1 MALCCFARF
10 PAAVAGVVLVFLAAA
25 IVSPHPS
32 AAQPPAPAA
41 QPPRLDRLEAALPLV
56 RRGAGQPPLLVVDAA
71 NTRPAHERAVE
82 VAVMTGSGMSSSGGL
97 RSSLGRPPVL
107 ASGRDGALALR
118 DVADFFD
125 RRIASAGS
133 VSVLAPTTMIVLNT
147 RPGKPDLFA
156 GLSRTDKL
164 RMLFAGLTP
173 AQWRRLGGE
182 GGLGAGDLSTP
193 AQRSLFLSLLP
204 DTVRVQRRVMTADAR
219 GNRYG
224 RPDGEPVLLTPG
236 QRAGVRLAL
245 ARRATLYVPLPS
257 GPSDQPNT
265 WRFRSVETGSE
276 PMPEGA
282 TYLELASENPLQSG
296 RTHTDSFGVT
306 LRDEV
311 PARAKP
317 GDLAF
322 ESARLN
328 ALVAL
333 ADAQTVGDLVRRAGE
348 ACRLEVY
355 ADARVAGLPVMVVRG
370 GTAQPS
376 ARAGD
381 LLQAL
386 SLAVTGTFRKITAG
400 EETAWVL
407 TDDREGLAVRQVR
420 LDRWAR
426 AAGEQVSAQLS
437 ELRRQIV
444 AQKPDQYVVS
454 SAGDANAPSRDL
466 LDKWEAARKAGS
478 ARERGLGT
486 RMNVA
491 DLPSAYQQRAHAAA
505 AGPEERP
512 GGGGELSYG
521 GDDPGIG
528 AGQVGVRVRTKL
540 LLVLPGGNVIEN
552 ATSGGPAGGF
562 PDNVDSLWRDQN
574 EAPPPPAGPAA
585 APPPAVETLD
595 LTRLPTPASGTRA
608 VIVRAA
614 DAGEAAA
621 LVREAGRRGLNHVW
635 LAAPD
640 VFSSGESLWKTLLA
654 AAITAGKQ
662 NNVAVSAV
670 LPLLR
675 RARPAADA
683 SEKEAAS
690 AETPDADELDRNV
703 LGETRR
709 QEARREAA
717 LLTTSPDA
725 RDEGGRRIQRENLRR
740 TDDLVRVDH
749 PETAVFLLR
758 RLSELAATPG
768 LAGIALFDTAAPGYA
783 APAVAGN
790 APFGPDG
797 TFGFGFT
804 PGLRLRLLRQASL
817 DPIDLSGENMQAL
830 NLPFFPSQQRNFQ
843 HIGANEEARVTPDT
857 QPSRAWTALRH
868 ETNRRFLADLHVAVR
883 AAHPDLPLF
892 IADRGETSF
901 WFSRWERPDALPYF
915 SWAYSG
921 ADLPPAPVQ
930 QARKVSSLNLL
941 RIATEPT
948 QGNRLPPWTMK
959 DLATMLKD
967 WNGIV
972 FDLRDLPAE
981 AALALLRSAFSLAAA
996 PAATASDGQES
1007 TRRERRP

>member
-1 MALCCFARF
+1 MSLRCSARF
-10 PAAVAGVVLVFLAAA
+10 PAVASVVLIFLVAAIIGPRDAAA
-25 IVSPHPS
+25 QTPN
-32 AAQPPAPAA
+32 PAA

-56 RRGAGQPPLLVVDAA
+56 RRTAGQPPLLVVDAT

-107 ASGRDGALALR
+107 APGRDGALALR
-118 DVADFFD
+118 DVAAFFD

-133 VSVLAPTTMIVLNT
+133 VSVLAPTTMIVLNP

-219 GNRYG
+219 GNRQG

-282 TYLELASENPLQSG
+282 SYLELASENPLQSG

-333 ADAQTVGDLVRRAGE
+333 ADAQTVGDLVRRAGA
-348 ACRLEVY
+348 ACRLELY
-355 ADARVAGLPVMVVRG
+355 ADARVAGLPVTVVRG
-370 GTAQPS
+370 GTAEPS

-437 ELRRQIV
+437 ELRRLIV
-444 AQKPDQYVVS
+444 AQKPDQYVVPS
-454 SAGDANAPSRDL
+454 ESDANAPSRDL
-466 LDKWEAARKAGS
+466 LEKWEAARKAGN
-478 ARERGLGT
+478 AREGRLGT
-486 RMNVA
+486 RINVA
-491 DLPSAYQQRAHAAA
+491 DLPPAYQQKARAA

-512 GGGGELSYG
+512 GGGELSYG

-552 ATSGGPAGGF
+552 VAIGGPAGGL
-562 PDNVDSLWRDQN
+562 PDDVDSLWRDPN
-574 EAPPPPAGPAA
+574 EGMSPPPAALAA

-621 LVREAGRRGLNHVW
+621 LVREAARRGLNHVW

-640 VFSSGESLWKTLLA
+640 VFSSGESLWETLLA

-675 RARPAADA
+675 CARPAADA

-725 RDEGGRRIQRENLRR
+725 RAEGWRRIQRERLRR

-749 PETAVFLLR
+749 PETAVSLTR
-758 RLSELAATPG
+758 CLSELAATPG

-817 DPIDLSGENMQAL
+817 DPIDLSGENMHAL
-830 NLPFFPSQQRNFQ
+830 NLPFFPSQQHRFQ
-843 HIGANEEARVTPDT
+843 HIGANGEARVTPDT

-948 QGNRLPPWTMK
+948 QGNRLPSWTMK

-972 FDLRDLPAE
+972 FDLRDLSGGD
-981 AALALLRSAFSLAAA
+981 ALTLLQSAFA
-996 PAATASDGQES
+996 PAGDGK
-1007 TRRERRP
+1007 